1 MRPESEYDA
10 EEVTVYTECLSNGPL
25 LNILSWSLQTATLT
39 FICLVPNISK
49 IVTNS
54 EISFWVSFWSSD
66 SPFCSRA
73 DTKVDLPDEGWPSKN
88 LLWRYRTRG
97 RDWVQ
102 DWGPEVLESW
112 AVMVV
117 SKYPL
122 IFQSLFFQ
130 NRHHNTSSQSH
141 RTLVQSKYTT
151 GLSQH
156 LLIQYSNAPECDAI
170 QSLLGNHLP
179 EMIFN
184 YLTLEHRPSGMKTL
198 LRLKNPSKT

>member
-1 MRPESEYDA
+1 MRPESEYDDA

-66 SPFCSRA
+66 SPFFSRA

-88 LLWRYRTRG
+88 LIWRYRTRG

-102 DWGPEVLESW
+102 DWGPDVLESW

-122 IFQSLFFQ
+122 IFQVFFFRTAITTQAHRVIELSFNQ
-130 NRHHNTSSQSH
+130 NIRLVYHNI
-141 RTLVQSKYTT
+141 Y
-151 GLSQH
+151 
-156 LLIQYSNAPECDAI
+156 
-170 QSLLGNHLP
+170 
-179 EMIFN
+179 
-184 YLTLEHRPSGMKTL
+184 
-198 LRLKNPSKT
+198 